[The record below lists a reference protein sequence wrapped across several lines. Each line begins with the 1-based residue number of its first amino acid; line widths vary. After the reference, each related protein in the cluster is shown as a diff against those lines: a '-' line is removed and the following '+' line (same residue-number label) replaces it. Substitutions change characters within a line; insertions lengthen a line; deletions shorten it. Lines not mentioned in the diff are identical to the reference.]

1 MSKRRG
7 DWRDLLT
14 TYALA
19 LKPNKV
25 YVGYLALLFTLFV
38 MVVAVTVYNLL
49 AQAGIVHPAKPW
61 IGSPAGVEEGGAIG
75 LLTKAWTGGG
85 KSVCRAFLPLLNP
98 FYAAG
103 PGQFLSGLVH
113 FILSIG
119 TYIALF
125 WVWSGA
131 GGMISRLTA
140 LEYARDDLP
149 TLGDARQ
156 MVRAKRNAYWLAPV
170 WPLLFLVALV
180 FLNFLG
186 GLIASV
192 PYAGRVLLIFPGFPL
207 LFITSILIVML
218 ILFGVL
224 SFGLMMPA
232 VSVGGKD
239 ALDGWST
246 SYTYV
251 LWGSARYILYTA
263 IACAIGY
270 ASVFVAARL
279 THLLIYV
286 LAQSV
291 NLGYF
296 VSSPWVGLSGHHL
309 NLDVGAAGGY
319 TGTLQCIM
327 GLLLLAV
334 SALPYAYAVS
344 FFFTAFT
351 VIFLLLRKHVD
362 NIEIEEIYEESEE
375 ELEEEFV
382 PEEPPAPE
390 EPEGEAEPEEDEEP
404 PEVAE
409 EGKPEPSEQTGEL
422 PEEPDVDQDRSME
435 D

>member
-7 DWRDLLT
+7 DWVDLLT

-19 LKPNKV
+19 LKPNKI
-25 YVGYLALLFTLFV
+25 YVGFLAVLYTLFV
-38 MVVAVTVYNLL
+38 MVVAVFVSSLL
-49 AQAGIVHPAKPW
+49 SQAGLLHSAKHWVGNP
-61 IGSPAGVEEGGAIG
+61 GPYEDGGVLSFLA
-75 LLTKAWTGGG
+75 LAWRGGG
-85 KSVCRAFLPLLNP
+85 RSLVHAFVPLFNP
-98 FYAAG
+98 FYAASAG
-103 PGQFLSGLVH
+103 SLVPGLVH
-113 FILSIG
+113 FILSIL

-149 TLGDARQ
+149 TLGDARR
-156 MVRAKRNAYWLAPV
+156 MVRAKRSAYWLAPV

-186 GLIASV
+186 GLLASV
-192 PYAGRVLLIFPGFPL
+192 PYVGRVLLVIPGFPL

-251 LWGSARYILYTA
+251 LWGSGRYIVYTA
-263 IACAIGY
+263 LALFIGSN
-270 ASVFVAARL
+270 SVFVASKL
-279 THLLIYV
+279 THLLVYV
-286 LAQSV
+286 LARSV
-291 NLGYF
+291 DLGYV
-296 VSSPWVGLSGHHL
+296 VSAPWVGLHGYHISL
-309 NLDVGAAGGY
+309 QVGAAGGY
-319 TGTLQCIM
+319 TGYMQCIM
-327 GLLLLAV
+327 GLLMLAV

-344 FFFTAFT
+344 FFFSAFT
-351 VIFLLLRKHVD
+351 VIFFLLRKHVD
-362 NIEIEEIYEESEE
+362 NIEIEEIYEEAEE
-375 ELEEEFV
+375 EGDEFE

-390 EPEGEAEPEEDEEP
+390 EEPEPEVP

-409 EGKPEPSEQTGEL
+409 EGRPGPSQTSGEL
-422 PEEPDVDQDRSME
+422 PEEPEVDDDRSME